1 MPAMKF
7 QFTYVIHPI
16 QRKYYIGMYNRMYQV
31 PKYLLPLCGE
41 SMLSMPIVPS
51 GCPAIA
57 NS

>member
-31 PKYLLPLCGE
+31 PN
-41 SMLSMPIVPS
+41 LSFALVRRVYACHAYSAQRVPS
-51 GCPAIA
+51 Y
-57 NS
+57 SQ

>member
-1 MPAMKF
+1 MKF